1 VRFWLLVCLCVAS
14 SHAAAGLFA
23 DDDARKQIQQLQ
35 ERVVK
40 LEQALVSAEQ
50 DKEQNIRSMLDLQMQ
65 MEALN
70 TELRK
75 LHGQNEELV
84 HHLQDAEKR
93 QKDFYVDLDTR
104 LRRIEAGNG
113 ASPAAASSGRIDGTR
128 DVAADPLSENRAFE
142 AAYSLYKA
150 EKYQNAA
157 AAFRNFLNNYPQS
170 VHEANVHYWMG
181 NAFFLEKEC
190 KSSISSYQSLIGKYP
205 DHPRVPEAMLNIAN
219 CQLSLKSK
227 TAAKKTLKQI
237 ISQFPGSDASE
248 KAKKRLAAIK

>member
-1 VRFWLLVCLCVAS
+1 MRFWLLVCLCVAS

-23 DDDARKQIQQLQ
+23 DSDARKQIQQLQ

-40 LEQALVSAEQ
+40 LEQVLASAEQ
-50 DKEQNIRSMLDLQMQ
+50 DKEQSIRSMLDLQIQ

-104 LRRIEAGNG
+104 LRRIETGGG
-113 ASPAAASSGRIDGTR
+113 ASAAASSGRADGTR
-128 DVAADPLSENRAFE
+128 DNSANPLNENRAFE

-181 NAFFLEKEC
+181 NAFFLEKE
-190 KSSISSYQSLIGKYP
+190 
-205 DHPRVPEAMLNIAN
+205 
-219 CQLSLKSK
+219 
-227 TAAKKTLKQI
+227 
-237 ISQFPGSDASE
+237 
-248 KAKKRLAAIK
+248 